1 MFQEGQQ
8 IGFYTLVKKLAKG
21 GFGEVWLAEKKSEF
35 VSRRVAIKLPH
46 DAQVDFDAI
55 RQEATLWEQASGHP
69 NVLPL
74 IDADVYDGQ
83 VAIVSEYAD
92 GGSLADLLRARG
104 KLPAREAVEMTV
116 GILSGLEYLHSKNIV
131 HRDIKPANVLLQGNT
146 PRLADFG
153 ISRAVHASE
162 LTSVIVGTEPFMAPE
177 AFEGARTT
185 RTDIWSVGVLLYK
198 LLTGEMP
205 FAAQQ
210 SSEIMYAVLMKK
222 PQPMPADIPPRLA
235 EIVAKA
241 LEKDRESGAN
251 PPKRYQ
257 TAAAMREDLT
267 DFLKAFYQV
276 DVLAGRTPQVSESTH
291 FESKIASKL
300 NIPVGNNSSGWRAAG
315 QSLTKRKNTPVV
327 FLSVIVG
334 LAAMFFLGFYQY
346 GKSAATDA
354 SDSTNNNANVSTNGN
369 SSVADTQNRNAPVSA
384 EVSLAAVDYF
394 NKGIKFYG
402 QRKFDEAVAAFTSA
416 IEMNGADFT
425 FYNNRGLAHYAS
437 KNYDAAI
444 LDFNRA
450 VEINPNDSLI
460 YNNRGVAYED
470 KGEIGQALLDYR
482 KAVEIDPKNKV
493 AERNLK
499 KILK

>member
-8 IGFYTLVKKLAKG
+8 IGFYTLIKKLAKG

-92 GGSLADLLRARG
+92 GGSLADLLKSRG

-177 AFEGARTT
+177 AFEGVRSP

-241 LEKDRESGAN
+241 LEKDRELGAN
-251 PPKRYQ
+251 PPRRYQ
-257 TAAAMREDLT
+257 TAGAMREDLT
-267 DFLKAFYQV
+267 DFLKSFYQV
-276 DVLAGRTPQVSESTH
+276 DVLAGRTPQISESSAFT
-291 FESKIASKL
+291 SKIASKL
-300 NIPVGNNSSGWRAAG
+300 NIPVAGNSGANI
-315 QSLTKRKNTPVV
+315 TKRKNAGVV

-334 LAAMFFLGFYQY
+334 LAAIVSLGFYQY
-346 GKSAATDA
+346 GKSAATDSSNQIGA
-354 SDSTNNNANVSTNGN
+354 NSNVSVDGN
-369 SSVADTQNRNAPVSA
+369 SIAADAQNRNAPVSS
-384 EVSLAAVDYF
+384 EKSLAAVEYF
-394 NKGIKFYG
+394 NQGIKFYG
-402 QRKFDEAVAAFTSA
+402 QKKFDEAVAAFTSA
-416 IEMNGADFT
+416 IELNGADFT
-425 FYNNRGLAHYAS
+425 FYNNRGLAHYAV

-482 KAVEIDPKNKV
+482 KALEINPKDKV
-493 AERNLK
+493 AERNLN

>member
-8 IGFYTLVKKLAKG
+8 IGFYTLVKKLAEG
-21 GFGEVWLAEKKSEF
+21 GFGEVWLAEKQSEF
-35 VSRRVAIKLPH
+35 VTRRVAIKLPH
-46 DAQVDFDAI
+46 DAQVDFGAI

-92 GGSLADLLRARG
+92 GGSLADLLKARG

-131 HRDIKPANVLLQGNT
+131 HRDIKPANVLLQGST

-210 SSEIMYAVLMKK
+210 SSEVMYAVLMKN

-241 LEKDRESGAN
+241 LEKDREPGAN

-276 DVLAGRTPQVSESTH
+276 DVLAGKTAKISEAPH

-300 NIPVGNNSSGWRAAG
+300 NIPVGGNSNGRRAAA
-315 QSLTKRKNTPVV
+315 LNFTKNKNAPVI
-327 FLSVIVG
+327 FLSLVAG
-334 LAAMFFLGFYQY
+334 LAAVFFLGFYQY
-346 GKSAATDA
+346 EKSAAV
-354 SDSTNNNANVSTNGN
+354 DSNNSINGN
-369 SSVADTQNRNAPVSA
+369 SLSAANAQSRNAPVSA

-402 QRKFDEAVAAFTSA
+402 QRKFGEAVAAFTSA
-416 IEMNGADFT
+416 IELNGADFT
-425 FYNNRGLAHYAS
+425 FYNNRGLAHYAL

-470 KGEIGQALLDYR
+470 KGEIGQALVDYR

-493 AERNLK
+493 AERNLNR
-499 KILK
+499 ILK